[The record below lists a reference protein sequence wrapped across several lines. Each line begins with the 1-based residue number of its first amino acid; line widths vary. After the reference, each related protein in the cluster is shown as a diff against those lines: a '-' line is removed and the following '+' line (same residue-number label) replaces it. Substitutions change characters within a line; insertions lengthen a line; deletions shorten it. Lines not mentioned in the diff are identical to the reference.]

1 MDEKMK
7 QFGAK
12 AKGFV
17 SKVGKKT
24 WAIIGAVAGVA
35 VIAVVLLVVLTM
47 NKTYVPLF
55 TELSSEDISS
65 ILNYLSEQ
73 NVTDYKVRDNDTIL
87 VPEAM
92 EPSLK
97 AKVMMAGY
105 PAAADGY
112 ALYDEKVSS
121 LSTESDR
128 NNYTRMGLE
137 KNLVALIE
145 NFDNVRQA
153 SVLISPGQDN
163 SYVLNRDDTIDATAT
178 VFVTTRNGGRLSDE
192 VAAAIRRAV
201 RFAVEGL
208 KIENVTIE
216 DQNGTTYIDI
226 DGLSSKTDES
236 MLKLTLESEQN
247 AIIRRNILNLLA
259 PVYGEENLSVGVN
272 TTVDVAHTWEEAI
285 QYYLPEYAQDGS
297 TGGKGIIGSRVFHY
311 EIGRDGNTNQGGVPG
326 TTTNAD
332 LSEYVEQGYQPD
344 GNENVLEGDGEYNYD
359 NSQTTTQ
366 KEWNGGTIIDC
377 MVSVTINAQPGS
389 VNTDDLVG
397 HVARVAGIDV
407 EMQDDKVSVLAIP
420 FILEPDEDTTTR
432 GGILAG
438 VPDWVLY
445 AAIAGLALFLL
456 ILLIVLILVSRSR
469 KKRKAQE
476 EALLAEQEAA
486 ALAAAQAAA
495 ALAFTEEQQQEP
507 PKTGAN
513 IMEIHTERSMEL
525 RRDVRA
531 FAESNPEVAA
541 YMVKS
546 WLKEDEED
554 DGR

>member
-1 MDEKMK
+1 MK

-105 PAAADGY
+105 PAAVDGY

>member
-1 MDEKMK
+1 
-7 QFGAK
+7 
-12 AKGFV
+12 
-17 SKVGKKT
+17 
-24 WAIIGAVAGVA
+24 
-35 VIAVVLLVVLTM
+35 
-47 NKTYVPLF
+47 
-55 TELSSEDISS
+55 
-65 ILNYLSEQ
+65 
-73 NVTDYKVRDNDTIL
+73 
-87 VPEAM
+87 
-92 EPSLK
+92 
-97 AKVMMAGY
+97 
-105 PAAADGY
+105 
-112 ALYDEKVSS
+112 
-121 LSTESDR
+121 
-128 NNYTRMGLE
+128 
-137 KNLVALIE
+137 
-145 NFDNVRQA
+145 
-153 SVLISPGQDN
+153 
-163 SYVLNRDDTIDATAT
+163 
-178 VFVTTRNGGRLSDE
+178 
-192 VAAAIRRAV
+192 
-201 RFAVEGL
+201 
-208 KIENVTIE
+208 
-216 DQNGTTYIDI
+216 
-226 DGLSSKTDES
+226 

>member
-1 MDEKMK
+1 MK

-12 AKGFV
+12 AKGLV

-456 ILLIVLILVSRSR
+456 ILLIVVLNAIMVSSR
-469 KKRKAQE
+469 KTKPSVPWK
-476 EALLAEQEAA
+476 
-486 ALAAAQAAA
+486 
-495 ALAFTEEQQQEP
+495 
-507 PKTGAN
+507 
-513 IMEIHTERSMEL
+513 H
-525 RRDVRA
+525 
-531 FAESNPEVAA
+531 
-541 YMVKS
+541 
-546 WLKEDEED
+546 
-554 DGR
+554 